1 MRDKLTTAQEAARL
15 ITDGMHIGLGAGMEM
30 NPMPVVRE
38 VIKNGVKNLTL
49 TPVIT
54 GGYASDLLVG
64 AGCVKKVQFP
74 RFDMGEYGTAPNFRK
89 KVEAGELDL
98 AETM

>member
-1 MRDKLTTAQEAARL
+1 MREKLSTAKEAARL
-15 ITDGMHIGLGAGMEM
+15 IRDGMHVGLGAGMEM

-38 VIKNGVKNLTL
+38 VIRNRVKDLTI

-54 GGYASDLLVG
+54 GGYVSDLLVG
-64 AGCVKKVQFP
+64 AGCVRKVQFP

-89 KVEAGELDL
+89 RVEAGELEL

>member
-1 MRDKLTTAQEAARL
+1 MREKLSTAKEAARL
-15 ITDGMHIGLGAGMEM
+15 IRDGMHVGLGAGMEM

-38 VIKNGVKNLTL
+38 VIRNGTKDLTI

-54 GGYASDLLVG
+54 GGYVSDLLVG
-64 AGCVKKVQFP
+64 AGCVRKVQFP
-74 RFDMGEYGTAPNFRK
+74 RFDMGEYGTAPNFRRR
-89 KVEAGELDL
+89 VEAGELEL

>member
-1 MRDKLTTAQEAARL
+1 MREKVSTAKEAARL
-15 ITDGMHIGLGAGMEM
+15 IRDGMHVGLGAGMEM

-38 VIKNGVKNLTL
+38 VIRNRVKDLTI

-64 AGCVKKVQFP
+64 AGCVRKVQFP

-89 KVEAGELDL
+89 RVEAGELEL

>member
-1 MRDKLTTAQEAARL
+1 MRDKLTTAAEAARL
-15 ITDGMHIGLGAGMEM
+15 IEDDMHLGLGAGMEM
-30 NPMPVVRE
+30 NPMPVIRE
-38 VIKNGVKNLTL
+38 VIRNGVKNLTI

-54 GGYASDLLVG
+54 GGYVSDLLVG

-74 RFDMGEYGTAPNFRK
+74 RFDMGEYGTAPNFRR
-89 KVEAGELDL
+89 KVESKDLAL

>member
-1 MRDKLTTAQEAARL
+1 MREKLKTAVEAARL
-15 ITDGMHIGLGAGMEM
+15 VQDGMHLGIGAGMEM
-30 NPMPVVRE
+30 NPMPVIRE
-38 VIKNGVKNLTL
+38 IIRNGVRNLTI

-64 AGCVKKVQFP
+64 AGCVRKVQFP
-74 RFDMGEYGTAPNFRK
+74 RFDMGEYGTAPNFRR
-89 KVEAGELDL
+89 KVQASELDL

>member
-1 MRDKLTTAQEAARL
+1 MKEKLTTAEEAARL
-15 ITDGMHIGLGAGMEM
+15 VKDGMHVGIGAGMEM
-30 NPMPVVRE
+30 NPMA
-38 VIKNGVKNLTL
+38 VIRKIIRNKVTGLTI

-64 AGCVKKVQFP
+64 AGCVRKVQFP
-74 RFDMGEYGTAPNFRK
+74 RFDMGEYGTAPNFKRK
-89 KVEAGELDL
+89 VQAGELEL

>member
-1 MRDKLTTAQEAARL
+1 MRDKLTTAAEAASL
-15 ITDGMHIGLGAGMEM
+15 IKDDMHLGLGAGMEM
-30 NPMPVVRE
+30 NPMPVIRE
-38 VIKNGVKNLTL
+38 VIKNGVKNLTI

-54 GGYASDLLVG
+54 GGYVSDLLVG

-74 RFDMGEYGTAPNFRK
+74 RFDMGEYGTAPNFRR
-89 KVEAGELDL
+89 KVETKDLAL

>member
-1 MRDKLTTAQEAARL
+1 MREKVTTAAEAARL
-15 ITDGMHIGLGAGMEM
+15 VKDGMHLGIGAGMEM
-30 NPMPVVRE
+30 NPMPVIREIIRNRVR
-38 VIKNGVKNLTL
+38 NLTI

-64 AGCVKKVQFP
+64 AGCVRKVQFP
-74 RFDMGEYGTAPNFRK
+74 RFDMGEYGTAPNFRR
-89 KVEAGELDL
+89 KVQAGELEL